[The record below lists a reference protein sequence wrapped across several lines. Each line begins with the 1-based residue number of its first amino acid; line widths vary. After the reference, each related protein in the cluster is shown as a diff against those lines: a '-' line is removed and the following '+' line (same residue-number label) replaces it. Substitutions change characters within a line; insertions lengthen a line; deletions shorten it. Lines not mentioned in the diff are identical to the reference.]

1 MNPLQIARARLDA
14 LRKELDA
21 LNDKRGSLVD
31 QAIAEKRDLTDAE
44 RKELTDSDSRVK
56 NLRDEVKMVEE
67 RVSDLEDRAKR
78 EQEAAEARKVNGGGA
93 GKVEDEKRGGAEVA
107 ESPLYRKDNQ
117 LEHSFF
123 KDLYSATQRGDFDA
137 RDRLTRNAKI
147 EADIQKRAG
156 LTTGDTVGGT
166 AGAAGV
172 SGPFAPPQWLVAQYV
187 KLARPARVAADL
199 FDNLPLPSGVSTIN
213 IPSVT
218 QGTAVGLQTAELTQ
232 LTQQQVKTSSVSSG
246 ISTIGGIQLI
256 SMQLLEQ
263 SAIPFDTVVL
273 EDLALAHAAYL
284 DDQAVNGNG
293 TSPNLRGLAAA
304 AGLDT
309 TSATIDATQAV
320 NFTGGPAATGS
331 AKTTN
336 FYSALLLAAAQIHK
350 VRFQSPDTV
359 LMHPTRWAWVVAQSD
374 SQKRPLVVPDANGPF
389 NAISSDVNQ
398 NVAQGRAGRLAGMD
412 VYVDAQLPV
421 AGGTGDQA
429 PVDGGDVAY
438 VFIRNDIKLWE
449 STPRVEAFT
458 ATYADQ
464 AGVLF
469 RMMSYA
475 AMIPDRYGSSIVQ
488 VRNVGT
494 PGTGTANGLGTLTF

>member
-1 MNPLQIARARLDA
+1 MNPLEVAQKRAQEIDQ
-14 LRKELDA
+14 ELDRLREQRSA
-21 LNDKRGSLVD
+21 ILDK
-31 QAIAEKRDLTDAE
+31 AIGEARDLSDDE
-44 RKELTDSDSRVK
+44 RKEFRKADKRYEALK
-56 NLRDEVKMVEE
+56 DERKMVGDRVEE
-67 RVSDLEDRAKR
+67 LE
-78 EQEAAEARKVNGGGA
+78 EARKREIAAGTARQVNAGAEGQERKEGGA
-93 GKVEDEKRGGAEVA
+93 KVTE
-107 ESPLYRKDNQ
+107 PPIYRKDNELQ
-117 LEHSFF
+117 TSWLRDLF
-123 KDLYSATQRGDFDA
+123 KANHRHDTEAL
-137 RDRLTRNAKI
+137 DRLRRNQAI
-147 EADIQKRAG
+147 ERDAQKRAG
-156 LTTGDTVGGT
+156 LTVGDTAGGT

-172 SGPFAPPQWLVAQYV
+172 SGPFAPPAWLVDQYV
-187 KLARPARVAADL
+187 RLARPARVAADL
-199 FDNLPLPSGVSTIN
+199 FDNMPLPSGVSTIN
-213 IPSVT
+213 IPRVT
-218 QGTAVGLQTAELTQ
+218 QGTGVGYQSAELSQ
-232 LTQQQVKTSSVSSG
+232 LTQQQVKTDSVSSG

-263 SAIPFDTVVL
+263 SAIPFDRVVM

-284 DDQAVNGNG
+284 DSQSVNGSG
-293 TSPNLRGLAAA
+293 TAPNLRGLASA

-350 VRFQSPDTV
+350 VRFRNPDTI
-359 LMHPTRWAWVVAQSD
+359 LMHPSRWAWVVAQAD

-389 NAISSDVNQ
+389 NSVSSDADY
-398 NVAQGRAGRLAGMD
+398 NVAQGRAGRLGGMD
-412 VYVDAQLPV
+412 VYLDAQLPV

-449 STPRVEAFT
+449 SPVQVESFT

-469 RMMSYA
+469 RLMNYA
-475 AMIPDRYGSSIVQ
+475 ALIPDRYGSSIVQ
-488 VRNVGT
+488 IRNVGT
-494 PGTGTANGLGTLTF
+494 PGTGTANGLGTLSF